1 MDTKQQS
8 AYDDLY
14 MLGRRYGEAD
24 ELRELFGFYPLETKK
39 ICAAI
44 DIGERMMCGKP
55 CEGFFCD
62 EHHRLMQKNRM
73 IPGPCLGCG
82 IGVMRHERLCTK
94 CEKKADKPERNEN
107 RGPSRAKFDM
117 LTFDD
122 EFCFGLRD

>member
-1 MDTKQQS
+1 MDTEQQS
-8 AYDDLY
+8 AYNDLY
-14 MLGRRYGEAD
+14 IFGSRYGEAD
-24 ELRELFGFYPLETKK
+24 ELRELFSFKYLAAKN

-55 CEGFFCD
+55 CKGFLCD
-62 EHHRLMQKNRM
+62 KHQRLMQKNRM

-82 IGVMRHERLCTK
+82 IGVMSHERLCSQ
-94 CEKKADKPERNEN
+94 CERKEN